1 MSADGQG
8 GAARPER
15 HRVHALLA
23 GKSGA
28 RKAAGL
34 LAAGKVTVI
43 LDGLDEIHE
52 QLRPVALQ
60 ALSQQAHFRLVVLTR
75 SAEMAAAA
83 SQGLLEGVAALELQA
98 IDPATAASYLT
109 GAQLHPAPPGW
120 RELTDRLRRAPD
132 SPLAQALRQP
142 LPPGTTVISMLL
154 GGFIVGSV
162 IEAGS
167 PRK

>member
-1 MSADGQG
+1 MPVPVMFTLHGWDPGTQRVQG
-8 GAARPER
+8 WLAARLQQTYP
-15 HRVHALLA
+15 LLA

-52 QLRPVALQ
+52 QLRPVALR

-75 SAEMAAAA
+75 SAEMAAA
-83 SQGLLEGVAALELQA
+83 SQGLLEGAAALELQA

-109 GAQLHPAPPGW
+109 SAQRHPAPPGW
-120 RELTDRLRRAPD
+120 RELTARLHHAPD
-132 SPLAQALRQP
+132 SALAQALSSP
-142 LPPGTTVISMLL
+142 LTLTLARGYL
-154 GGFIVGSV
+154 
-162 IEAGS
+162 
-167 PRK
+167 PRRR